1 MSQLKLSPQLV
12 ENIKQQLIDID
23 IRAQNSGISAQYL
36 AAIMGIMLA
45 DLDMNPDDRQA
56 LLNDLNQFSQG
67 VMEDTVSI
75 KLANEAQQPNDDAQ
89 EVAVPT
95 WNPKQTIG
103 D

>member
-45 DLDMNPDDRQA
+45 DVDTNPDDRQD
-56 LLNDLNQFSQG
+56 LLNDLSQFSQG

-75 KLANEAQQPNDDAQ
+75 KLANEAQQPNNDAQ

>member
-12 ENIKQQLIDID
+12 ENIKQQLIDVD

-45 DLDMNPDDRQA
+45 DVDTNPHDRQA

>member
-1 MSQLKLSPQLV
+1 MSQLKLSQTLV
-12 ENIKQQLIDID
+12 ESIKQQLIDVD

-36 AAIMGIMLA
+36 AAIMGILLA
-45 DLDMNPDDRQA
+45 DVDTNPQDRQA
-56 LLNDLNQFSQG
+56 LLNDLSQFSQG

-75 KLANEAQQPNDDAQ
+75 KLANEVQEPGDEVQ